1 MGTQNNI
8 TKYLLLKTVGILF
21 CTIPPFA
28 AILSY
33 FPVWCAKGG
42 EYVFSGFTLLLI
54 ALAFMPLY
62 RGFKRLLQSS
72 ASYTLWLVLFGAF
85 FILSKIADEM
95 TVISF
100 VGFIG
105 NSIGAVFFKLADRFK
120 AVDDI

>member
-8 TKYLLLKTVGILF
+8 TKYLLLKTVGILL
-21 CTIPPFA
+21 CTLPPLF

-62 RGFKRLLQSS
+62 RGFKRVLASS

-85 FILSKIADEM
+85 FILSKIAYEM

-100 VGFIG
+100 VGFVG
-105 NSIGAVFFKLADRFK
+105 NSLGAVFFKLSERYNVGDGL
-120 AVDDI
+120 